1 MRDYTDFTPIQVEP
15 GYITITGYNTRR
27 KRQADSIEASG
38 LVYITPDKVHTGL
51 YNKLLTFR
59 DEAILYDDK
68 RLVTALK
75 GVRIDLFYDL
85 RKRDIIIQVKEPY
98 EKTAGFIR
106 KLTKKSV
113 A

>member
-1 MRDYTDFTPIQVEP
+1 MRDYTDFTPLKTEP

-38 LVYITPDKVHTGL
+38 LVYITPDRVHTGL
-51 YNKLLTFR
+51 YNKLLTYR
-59 DEAILYDDK
+59 DEAIVYDDK

-75 GVRIDLFYDL
+75 GARIDLFYDL
-85 RKRDIIIQVKEPY
+85 RKKDIIIQVKDAD

-106 KLTKKSV
+106 KVSRKIT

>member
-1 MRDYTDFTPIQVEP
+1 MREYTDYTPLRTYP
-15 GYITITGYNTRR
+15 GYLTITGYNTRR

-38 LVYITPDKVHTGL
+38 VVYITPDKVHTGL

-59 DEAILYDDK
+59 DSIILYDDK
-68 RLVTALK
+68 RLITALK
-75 GVRIDLFYDL
+75 GARIDLFCDL
-85 RKRDIIIQVKEPY
+85 RKKDIIIQVKQPD

-106 KLTKKSV
+106 KLSKKIV